1 MLADFLSVLPF
12 PLSSPPLPFCLPFP
26 SLPFSPPSPSL
37 SSYLSLAYACVLR
50 GGYFP
55 ICGHIDVKG
64 QYCSTLH
71 WRQTLSL
78 DWSSVIQLDC
88 LPANLRD
95 PPVFSSLV
103 LGVFM
108 PARQFTYGVSTQP
121 SLPFLNLRLFAGG
134 RGGGAGGG
142 GAELR
147 LDASRSLHVDVA
159 IVTHCQIQSIILYPR
174 MKSQLI
180 IYLVKMWLE
189 KLQIT
194 DDWERVINT
203 AANSR
208 VVFPGMC

>member
-1 MLADFLSVLPF
+1 MRFEGWVFPHMWAYRRQRSVL
-12 PLSSPPLPFCLPFP
+12 L
-26 SLPFSPPSPSL
+26 
-37 SSYLSLAYACVLR
+37 
-50 GGYFP
+50 
-55 ICGHIDVKG
+55 
-64 QYCSTLH
+64 STLH
-71 WRQTLSL
+71 WRQALSL

-121 SLPFLNLRLFAGG
+121 SLPFLNLRLF
-134 RGGGAGGG
+134 GGG
-142 GAELR
+142 GEAELR
-147 LDASRSLHVDVA
+147 LEASRSLHVDVA